1 MKSGLI
7 EDFLFLGDPNVRI
20 VLPGVL
26 VLCAMA
32 ALVGNFTYLRKRSL
46 IGDAI
51 SHAVLPGICLAYLVN
66 GEKNLFY
73 LLIGALAS
81 GLLSVF
87 LIDFLSKNRFARNDT
102 AIALML
108 SSFFGL
114 GLVLLTYI
122 QHQGGASQ
130 SGLDGFLFGKAAS
143 LSELDV
149 YVFSISFLVISGIV
163 YLFRRG
169 FGLMSFDEDFA
180 QSIGFPVRWLRFFLS
195 VLTVW
200 AVATGIQAVGV
211 VLMAALLI
219 APSLAARLWSN
230 SLKQMIFISVLVG
243 LLSGYSGSLISYLKP
258 GMPTGPWVVISAGVF
273 ALISLMVAPGK
284 GLLSQWKLRKS
295 NETKM
300 LTENLLKLFYQIS
313 EKSENQT
320 AVTEDDLLN
329 RRSLNRSD
337 LSRGLKLLIKNNY
350 VLDIQG
356 AWRLSAEGE
365 IEAKRIVRLH
375 RLWELYL
382 QEYLH
387 LDADHVH
394 DDAEAMEHV
403 ITPDIERQLE
413 EILGRPERDPH
424 QAIIPRVYDTK

>member
-1 MKSGLI
+1 
-7 EDFLFLGDPNVRI
+7 
-20 VLPGVL
+20 
-26 VLCAMA
+26 MA
-32 ALVGNFTYLRKRSL
+32 ALIGNFTYLRKRSL

-51 SHAVLPGICLAYLVN
+51 SHAVLPGICLAYLIH

-73 LLIGALAS
+73 LLLGALAS

-87 LIDFLSKNRFARNDT
+87 LIDFLSKHRFARNDT

-122 QHQGGASQ
+122 QHEGGASQ

-149 YVFSISFLVISGIV
+149 LVFSVSFLLIACLV

-169 FGLMSFDEDFA
+169 FGLLSFDEDFA
-180 QSIGFPVRWLRFFLS
+180 QSIGFPVKGLRVLLS

-219 APSLAARLWSN
+219 APSLTARLWSE
-230 SLKQMIFISVLVG
+230 SLKQMIFISLLVG
-243 LLSGYSGSLISYLKP
+243 LLAGYSGAMVSYLKP
-258 GMPTGPWVVISAGVF
+258 GMPTGPWVVVSAGVL
-273 ALISLMVAPGK
+273 ALFSLLIAPGK

-295 NETKM
+295 NEIKM

-313 EKSENQT
+313 EKSKNST
-320 AVTEDDLLN
+320 PVTEDDLLN

-337 LSRGLKLLIKNNY
+337 LNRGLKLLSRNKFIVNE
-350 VLDIQG
+350 QG
-356 AWRLSAEGE
+356 AWRLSTKGE

-403 ITPDIERQLE
+403 ITPEIEKQLE
-413 EILGRPERDPH
+413 DLLGRPERDPH
-424 QAIIPRVYDTK
+424 QAVIPRAYDSE